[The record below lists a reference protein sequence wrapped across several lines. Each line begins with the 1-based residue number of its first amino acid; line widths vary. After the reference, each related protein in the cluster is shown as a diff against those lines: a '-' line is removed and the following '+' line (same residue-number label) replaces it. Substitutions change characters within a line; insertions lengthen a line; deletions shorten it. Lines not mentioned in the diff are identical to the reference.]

1 MHTRVIG
8 HDHIDAMLTYAIDA
22 GLEYEL
28 ASGIPVP
35 FLPGNATMLGR
46 IVLLANAEA
55 LRPACRL
62 VALTAETIAHAYSY
76 RPLREPISAPQAAK
90 LADTVDRCCSGDG
103 RWDNTLAQ
111 RITWGARPRGGH
123 WGPAYDAA
131 PAHYRRAPR
140 AAA

>member
-46 IVLLANAEA
+46 IVLLANAQA
-55 LRPACRL
+55 LSDTDRL
-62 VALTAETIAHAYSY
+62 VGLTAATIAHAYTY
-76 RPLREPISAPQAAK
+76 RPLREPISATWAAK
-90 LADTVDRCCSGDG
+90 LSDTADRCCSGGG
-103 RWDNTLAQ
+103 RWDDTLAQ
-111 RITWGARPRGGH
+111 RIVWGARPRGGH
-123 WGPAYDAA
+123 CGPDYDAA
-131 PAHYRRAPR
+131 PDHYRRAPR